1 MRKHIF
7 LLGTVAVALF
17 GGCSSLDDDTAY
29 TDNGESGSGDVP
41 IQLSVSND
49 VTTRSTLSYG
59 DSDLFSADSMGVF
72 CLATAPISITE
83 EYKPKGWTTYNI
95 GAEEDGYSVLMSNVL
110 SRAVIKDSLYT
121 AIEWAKSDTTYFYP
135 RKSLFKYC
143 FAGYYP
149 YVADKS
155 RITYTENSVTVAY
168 EGLNG
173 TQDIIA
179 GYATSDEPTAYSATY
194 FHHNA
199 TAELPQ
205 LQLNH
210 MMVRL
215 MLTIVK
221 DTTDVNSGNV
231 GIESIKLLQMPTTA
245 TLTITPGDSATLSNT
260 AANDDTAL
268 KYADYEL
275 KEAGGEPLRNDY
287 YATETETSVGQGF
300 FVPLPLDSCTLAV
313 TLKYKDSNN
322 KDQRSITIHKP
333 TGGWKRGYS
342 YNVRLMLSTSNVT
355 TLRANLNR
363 WEQGE
368 DLY

>member
-7 LLGTVAVALF
+7 LLGAVAIASLV
-17 GGCSSLDDDTAY
+17 GCSSLDDDTAY
-29 TDNGESGSGDVP
+29 ANNDELESGDVP
-41 IQLSVSND
+41 IQLSVSAD
-49 VTTRSTLSYG
+49 VLTRSSLSYG
-59 DSDLFSADSMGVF
+59 DDGMFSADSLGVF
-72 CLATAPISITE
+72 CLAIAPISATE
-83 EYKPKGWTTYNI
+83 ENEPKDWTTYNV

-110 SRAVIKDSLYT
+110 SKAFIKDSSYT

-135 RKSLFKYC
+135 RESLYKYG

-149 YVADKS
+149 YVADMS
-155 RITYTENSVTVAY
+155 RITYTENSVIIAY

-173 TQDIIA
+173 TQDIVA
-179 GYATSDEPTAYSATY
+179 GYATSNEPTAYSATY
-194 FHHNA
+194 FRQNPN
-199 TAELPQ
+199 AELPQ

-215 MLTIVK
+215 AFSIVK
-221 DTTDVNSGNV
+221 DTTDVNSGEV

-245 TLTITPGDSATLSNT
+245 TLSIAPGNSATLNNT
-260 AANDDTAL
+260 ATGDDTAAA
-268 KYADYEL
+268 YADYEL
-275 KEAGGEPLRNDY
+275 KEEGGEPLRNDY
-287 YATETETSVGQGF
+287 YATETETPVGNGF
-300 FVPLPLDSCTLAV
+300 YVPLPLDSCTLAV

-333 TGGWKRGYS
+333 TGGWKSGYS
-342 YNVRLMLSTSNVT
+342 YNVRLVLSTSNVT